1 MQRQDFL
8 VKSAV
13 DGLEIR
19 VVTMVPD
26 AQIHGIIQIAHGMA
40 EHKERYFDFMEYL
53 ASNGYVA
60 VINDHRGHGE
70 SIINPEDLG
79 YFYDPSGVAIVE
91 DLHQITLEIKK
102 RFTDVPVIL
111 FGHSMGSLVVRSY
124 LKKYEQ
130 DIDKLIVCGSPGK
143 NPLTGIAMGLV
154 RLLKKIKGERHRSA
168 FFHNLAFGSNN
179 KKVGEK
185 ELNAWLCNNK
195 EIIQAYNEDALCG
208 FTFTLNGFEN
218 LFCLLKD
225 TYSRKNWK
233 VQKPQMPV
241 LFIAGEN
248 DPVIL
253 GEKGWLEAQSF
264 LLDLGYESVD
274 GILYDEMRHEII
286 NEPNASLVYSDI
298 LDWVSG
304 KLKTMESE

>member
-1 MQRQDFL
+1 MQRQDFS

-13 DGLEIR
+13 DGLEMR
-19 VVTMVPD
+19 VVVMVPETPI
-26 AQIHGIIQIAHGMA
+26 QGIIQISHGMA
-40 EHKERYFDFMEYL
+40 EHKERYFSFMEYL

-70 SIINPEDLG
+70 SIFNPDDLG
-79 YFYDPSGVAIVE
+79 YFYDSKGIAIVE
-91 DLHQITLEIKK
+91 DLHQITLKVKEL
-102 RFTDVPVIL
+102 FPNVPIIL

-124 LKKYEQ
+124 IKKYEQ

-143 NPLTGIAMGLV
+143 NPLTGIALGLV
-154 RLLKKIKGERHRSA
+154 WFLKKLKDERHRSA
-168 FFHNLAFGSNN
+168 FIHNMAFGSNN

-195 EIIQAYNEDALCG
+195 EIVKAYNEDALCG

-225 TYSRKNWK
+225 AYSSKNWK
-233 VQKPQMPV
+233 VQKPDLPI

-253 GEKGWLEAQSF
+253 GEKGWLDAQSF

-274 GILYDEMRHEII
+274 GILYDEMRHEIL
-286 NEPNASLVYSDI
+286 NETDANLVYSDI
-298 LDWVSG
+298 IDWVSG